1 VRQQWKQVLMVRF
14 GHWRNQFAKGMK
26 DARQERFEKIFANMF
41 QQLGKERRSTRVMKR
56 DLPKQYRDLNLN
68 HPGKVFAK
76 YFMGHGPTPHSL
88 TMQIGMPLENIIEL
102 MKGQRSFTPAIV
114 LVLEQCFCPPV
125 RSLVD
130 LQVIYDLE
138 ERVFFL
144 KVFLATLPVLKNVKK
159 EHVLTIKRR
168 RADLRLALAKVK
180 PVLKMAKKKRVLI
193 MRRIRAARRLRR

>member
-1 VRQQWKQVLMVRF
+1 MVRF

-114 LVLEQCFCPPV
+114 LVLEQCFGPPV

-138 ERVFFL
+138 ERLFPEGVFGDASCPQECQEGACFDY
-144 KVFLATLPVLKNVKK
+144 KATS
-159 EHVLTIKRR
+159 RR
-168 RADLRLALAKVK
+168 SAIGLGEG
-180 PVLKMAKKKRVLI
+180 
-193 MRRIRAARRLRR
+193 

>member
-114 LVLEQCFCPPV
+114 LVLEQCFGPPV
-125 RSLVD
+125 RGLVD

-144 KVFLATLPVLKNVKK
+144 KVFLTTLPVLKNVKK

-193 MRRIRAARRLRR
+193 MRRIPAARRLRR

>member
-1 VRQQWKQVLMVRF
+1 MVRF

-114 LVLEQCFCPPV
+114 LVLEQCFGPPV

-138 ERVFFL
+138 ERVFL
-144 KVFLATLPVLKNVKK
+144 LNVFLATLPVLKNVKK

>member
-114 LVLEQCFCPPV
+114 LVLEQCFGPPV

-193 MRRIRAARRLRR
+193 MRRIPAARRLRR

>member
-1 VRQQWKQVLMVRF
+1 MVRF

-114 LVLEQCFCPPV
+114 LVLEQCFGPPV

>member
-14 GHWRNQFAKGMK
+14 GHWRNQFAKGTK

-114 LVLEQCFCPPV
+114 LVLEQCFGPPV

>member
-1 VRQQWKQVLMVRF
+1 MARF

-114 LVLEQCFCPPV
+114 LVLEQCFGPPV

>member
-14 GHWRNQFAKGMK
+14 GHWRNQFSKGMK
-26 DARQERFEKIFANMF
+26 EARQERFEKKFANMF

-76 YFMGHGPTPHSL
+76 YFMGPGPTPHSL

-114 LVLEQCFCPPV
+114 LVLEQCFGPPV

-144 KVFLATLPVLKNVKK
+144 KVL
-159 EHVLTIKRR
+159 LTIF
-168 RADLRLALAKVK
+168 
-180 PVLKMAKKKRVLI
+180 PVLKMVKKEQKEDIRRRRAIGRLALVKVKPTLKMLRKERVLI